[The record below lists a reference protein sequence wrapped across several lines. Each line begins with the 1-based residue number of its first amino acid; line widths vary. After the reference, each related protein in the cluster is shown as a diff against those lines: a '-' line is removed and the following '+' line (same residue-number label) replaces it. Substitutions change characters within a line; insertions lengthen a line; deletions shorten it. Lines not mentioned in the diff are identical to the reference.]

1 MFDAFILGLVQGL
14 GEFLP
19 ISSSG
24 HLVVAPWLFGFKD
37 PGLGFDVALHW
48 ATLLAVV
55 VYFRRDVW
63 LLVKGFF
70 RSLVPK
76 TRDFKNDLYQRLA
89 WLIALASVPGALI
102 GMLLEQQAETVFRSP
117 LLVAFT
123 MLGFGLVLW
132 VVDSVSVKKNTLE
145 HIGFWHALWI
155 GVSQAFAIIPGV
167 SRSGSTMTTA
177 LALGFNRADA
187 ARFSFLMSIPI
198 IFGAGLVKVSEFG
211 AGAGSGELFVG
222 FVTAAISGFLAI
234 KYLLKFLTSHNFN
247 VFVWYRVFFAAV
259 IFGLYIFR
267 G

>member
-1 MFDAFILGLVQGL
+1 MFEAFILGLVQGL

-63 LLVKGFF
+63 LLVKGFV
-70 RSLVPK
+70 RSLSSK
-76 TRDFKNDLYQRLA
+76 TRNFKQDLYQRLA
-89 WLIALASVPGALI
+89 WLIAISSIPGALI
-102 GMLLEQQAETVFRSP
+102 GMLLEKQAETVFRSP

-132 VVDSVSVKKNTLE
+132 TVDYISSKKNTLE

-177 LALGFNRADA
+177 LALGYKRADA

-198 IFGAGLVKVSEFG
+198 IFGAGLIKVDEFG
-211 AGAGSGELFVG
+211 AGAGGGELFVG
-222 FVTAAISGFLAI
+222 FVTAAVSGFLAI

-247 VFVWYRVFFAAV
+247 VFVWYRIIFAGLV
-259 IFGLYIFR
+259 FGLYVFR